1 MKKMQELIEER
12 TAQLKAH
19 EAGHRRLSDEV
30 GKIQVFKFSFLH
42 TEWKYWMELNLMNF
56 VFLFILFQ
64 DHERFTRQIKAFKR
78 KIDQVN
84 SMTDEVGCGS
94 LFFGGSTPIF

>member
-1 MKKMQELIEER
+1 MNLQRVKEHDQRRMKKMQELIEER

-42 TEWKYWMELNLMNF
+42 TE
-56 VFLFILFQ
+56 
-64 DHERFTRQIKAFKR
+64 
-78 KIDQVN
+78 
-84 SMTDEVGCGS
+84 
-94 LFFGGSTPIF
+94 